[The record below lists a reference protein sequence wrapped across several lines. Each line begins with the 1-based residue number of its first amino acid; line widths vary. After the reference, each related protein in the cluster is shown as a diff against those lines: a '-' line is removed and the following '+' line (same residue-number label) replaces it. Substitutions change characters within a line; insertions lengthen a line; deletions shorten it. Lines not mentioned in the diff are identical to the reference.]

1 MNTENDTSR
10 FTIQDEEPDIPD
22 SMYVADAENLRIEK
36 LSTRVTLVAVLIPCL
51 LVIVLVVAYLDIK
64 NRVASTQNTGTMG
77 VQNLS
82 KDLESRFSSLSLKQA
97 KLEELLAENTKALE
111 TTTAAMQVKLKKTM
125 TDFKGDSETKASRS
139 DLAALDKKNSAALD
153 ALKKDVADL
162 KASFA
167 TFDEELADKILL
179 MAQGLKKDQERLATV
194 EKKAVQLEKEKL
206 TKESLN
212 LSLGLERLAVK
223 ELVNDKIRELGK
235 KLAQIDKRIDTL
247 DQQIK
252 QINAQ
257 TKKRASTPKAPQPS
271 PAKAASP
278 PPQSPASSPST
289 EPGPQPTG
297 IEEQTIN

>member
-22 SMYVADAENLRIEK
+22 SMYVTDAENLRIEK

-111 TTTAAMQVKLKKTM
+111 TTTAAMQVKLKKTI
-125 TDFKGDSETKASRS
+125 TDVKGDSETKASRS

-167 TFDEELADKILL
+167 TFDEELADQILL
-179 MAQGLKKDQERLATV
+179 MAQGLKKDQARLAAV

-247 DQQIK
+247 DQQIM

-257 TKKRASTPKAPQPS
+257 TKKRASPPKAPQPS